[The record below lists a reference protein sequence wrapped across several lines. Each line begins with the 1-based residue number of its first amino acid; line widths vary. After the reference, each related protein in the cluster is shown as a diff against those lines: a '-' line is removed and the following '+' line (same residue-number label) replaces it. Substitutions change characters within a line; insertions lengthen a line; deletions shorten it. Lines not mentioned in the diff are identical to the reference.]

1 MRGLNWFLFLFPRAL
16 ACCCYPGEKEV
27 FSCRYNPNFKFRN
40 GRRWVQKQ
48 GSSSKKIRQ
57 TKWLSFWPD
66 QHHSLHFMLFL
77 RPTFRYVDRF
87 FVHRQL
93 HDVTRAMIQ
102 LHLEISITHSATAQ
116 KISFLPFS
124 SERRKCVFFSCLRWP
139 SKNGRC
145 QKKKKLN
152 WNWKLVLSFA
162 SSSRCGK
169 FIFIAG
175 ERLLILEGGGRRPG
189 TRSADGS
196 ERDMKFTSVVR
207 AHVGEGCGRGKL
219 CNWQRE
225 KEQQSRGGSRRGS
238 RFFSF

>member
-16 ACCCYPGEKEV
+16 ACCCYRGEKEV
-27 FSCRYNPNFKFRN
+27 FSRRYNPNFKFRN

-145 QKKKKLN
+145 QKKKVELKLETCSFFRFFFSV
-152 WNWKLVLSFA
+152 WKVYFYC
-162 SSSRCGK
+162 RRET
-169 FIFIAG
+169 FNF
-175 ERLLILEGGGRRPG
+175 GGGRTSSRNSLRWWFRTGHEVYLSGARTCWRRVRP
-189 TRSADGS
+189 
-196 ERDMKFTSVVR
+196 
-207 AHVGEGCGRGKL
+207 
-219 CNWQRE
+219 W
-225 KEQQSRGGSRRGS
+225 
-238 RFFSF
+238 